1 MSITMQELAYMA
13 GVSRSTVDRVL
24 NGRGR
29 VNAETEQRIRH
40 LAESMGYTPNIA
52 AKALASKHKT
62 IKIGCIINA
71 IGNLFFNK
79 VTAGIDAAAEELSGF
94 EVEIVTRN
102 VAKLS
107 VSQQISLLEQMAD
120 EGVQAIAITPIND
133 ARIAEKLNTLIAKG
147 IPVVAL
153 TADIADVDYLSYVG
167 CNHMKS
173 GRITANLAAMI
184 SGSSSNIA
192 FVVGSKT
199 LLGHKQRLSGFQEVI
214 KERYPNIH
222 LTGVIENQDD
232 DFISYSKVSQF
243 LAAHPDTD
251 MIIFAAGGSHGGIR
265 AIQDLEYKC
274 KIIAFDLTEQNKQYL
289 EQDIISCILYQEPFT
304 QGFQAIKI
312 LGDYLLFG
320 KNPDKN
326 RLYTKTEVVVRE
338 AL

>member
-71 IGNLFFNK
+71 VGNIFFDK
-79 VTAGIDAAAEELSGF
+79 VTAGIEAAAEELSGF
-94 EVEIVTRN
+94 EVELITRN

-107 VSQQISLLEQMAD
+107 VSQQIGLLDQMAA

-133 ARIAEKLNTLIAKG
+133 ASIAEKLNTMIAQG
-147 IPVVAL
+147 IQVVAL
-153 TADIADVDYLSYVG
+153 TADISDVDYLSYVG
-167 CNHMKS
+167 CNHVKS

-184 SGSSSNIA
+184 SGQSSEIA

-199 LLGHKQRLSGFQEVI
+199 LLGHKQRLSGFQDVI
-214 KERYPNIH
+214 KERYPNMNIASI
-222 LTGVIENQDD
+222 IENQDD

-243 LAAHPDTD
+243 LTTHPGTD

-289 EQDIISCILYQEPFT
+289 EQDVISCILCQEPFT

-320 KNPDKN
+320 KIPDRN
-326 RLYTKTEVVVRE
+326 RLYTKTEIVVSE

>member
-40 LAESMGYTPNIA
+40 LADTMGYTPNIA

-71 IGNLFFNK
+71 VGNIFFDE
-79 VTAGIDAAAEELSGF
+79 VAAGIAAAAEELSGF
-94 EVEIVTRN
+94 DVQIITRD

-107 VSQQISLLEQMAD
+107 VAQQIGLLDQLAE

-133 ARIAEKLNTLIAKG
+133 PLIVEKLNGLISQG
-147 IPVVAL
+147 VQVVAV
-153 TADIADVDYLSYVG
+153 TADIADVNYLSYVG
-167 CNHMKS
+167 CNHIKS

-184 SGSSSNIA
+184 SGWSAEIA

-199 LLGHKQRLSGFQEVI
+199 LLGHNQRLSGFEEVL
-214 KERYPNIH
+214 KTYYPNMHIS
-222 LTGVIENQDD
+222 GVIENQDD
-232 DFISYSKVSQF
+232 DFISYTKVSQF
-243 LAAHPDTD
+243 LTSHPDTG
-251 MIIFAAGGSHGGIR
+251 MVIFAAGGSHGGIR
-265 AIQDLEYKC
+265 AIQDLKYSC

-289 EQDIISCILYQEPFT
+289 EQNVVSCVLCQEPFT

-320 KNPDKN
+320 KIPEKN
-326 RLYTKTEVVVRE
+326 RFYTKTEIVVRE

>member
-29 VNAETEQRIRH
+29 VNAETEQRIKH
-40 LAESMGYTPNIA
+40 LAETMGYTPNIA
-52 AKALASKHKT
+52 AKALASKHKA

-71 IGNLFFNK
+71 VGNIFFDE
-79 VTAGIDAAAEELSGF
+79 VAAGIEAAAEELSGF
-94 EVEIVTRN
+94 DVQIITRD

-107 VSQQISLLEQMAD
+107 VDQQTRLLDQLAE

-133 ARIAEKLNTLIAKG
+133 PRIVDKLNTLIARG
-147 IPVVAL
+147 IQVVAV
-153 TADIADVDYLSYVG
+153 TADIAGVNYLSYVG
-167 CNHMKS
+167 CNHIKS

-184 SGSSSNIA
+184 SGWSAEIA

-199 LLGHKQRLSGFQEVI
+199 LLGHDQRLSGFKEVL
-214 KERYPNIH
+214 KTYYPDMHIS
-222 LTGVIENQDD
+222 GVIENQDD
-232 DFISYSKVSQF
+232 DFISYTKVSQF
-243 LAAHPDTD
+243 LTAHPDTNLV
-251 MIIFAAGGSHGGIR
+251 IFAAGGSHGGIR
-265 AIQDLEYKC
+265 AIQDMSYHC

-289 EQDIISCILYQEPFT
+289 EQNVISCVLCQEPFT

-312 LGDYLLFG
+312 LGDHLLFG
-320 KNPDKN
+320 KTPEKN
-326 RLYTKTEVVVRE
+326 RFYTKTEIVVRE